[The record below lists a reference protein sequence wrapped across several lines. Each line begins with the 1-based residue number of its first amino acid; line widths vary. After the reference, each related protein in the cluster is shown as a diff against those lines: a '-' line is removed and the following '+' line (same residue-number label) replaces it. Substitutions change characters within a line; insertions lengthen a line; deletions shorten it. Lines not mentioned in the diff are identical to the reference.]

1 MRDWLVQHG
10 YLKSDYEAKRDEV
23 GHVLMIALITMH
35 N

>member
-23 GHVLMIALITMH
+23 GHDSTIALIAKY

>member
-23 GHVLMIALITMH
+23 GHVSTIALIPKH
-35 N
+35 S